1 VVNFLKQT
9 KKYNLL
15 KFVELLS
22 NYLENLAGITSTIS
36 CALMV
41 IIVIMGVISRYIF
54 NNSLLWTEELSRY
67 LMICMAF
74 IAIIAACKTNDNI
87 ALLSIRNLLPK
98 KIQIII
104 KYFNR
109 FWIIFFLYIIAIYG
123 YSGALRG
130 MRQVSAS
137 LHVPL
142 GIFFMVVPI
151 SAMLVI
157 VQIIFMM
164 IIELL
169 RYKESK
175 SIQFDHQI
183 GNSNIDEKEWLM

>member
-1 VVNFLKQT
+1 MVNFLKQT

>member
-1 VVNFLKQT
+1 LKQT

-36 CALMV
+36 LTLMV
-41 IIVIMGVISRYIF
+41 IVVLMGVFSRYIF
-54 NNSLLWTEELSRY
+54 NNPLLWTEELARY
-67 LMICMAF
+67 LMIWMAF
-74 IAIIAACKTNDNI
+74 IAIITACKTNDNI
-87 ALLSIRNLLPK
+87 ALLSIRDLLPK
-98 KIQIII
+98 KIQVII

-109 FWIIFFLYIIAIYG
+109 FLIIFFLYIIAVYG

-130 MRQVSAS
+130 MKQVSAS
-137 LHVPL
+137 LNVPL
-142 GIFFMVVPI
+142 GIFFMIVPI
-151 SAMLVI
+151 SAILVI

-183 GNSNIDEKEWLM
+183 GNSKIDEKEWLM

>member
-1 VVNFLKQT
+1 VNVLKQT

-36 CALMV
+36 LTLMV
-41 IIVIMGVISRYIF
+41 IVVLMGVFSRYIF
-54 NNSLLWTEELSRY
+54 NNPLLWTEELARY
-67 LMICMAF
+67 LMIWMAF
-74 IAIIAACKTNDNI
+74 IAIITACKTNDNI
-87 ALLSIRNLLPK
+87 ALLSIRDLLPK
-98 KIQIII
+98 KIQVII

-109 FWIIFFLYIIAIYG
+109 FLIIFFLYIIAVYG

-130 MRQVSAS
+130 MKQVSAS
-137 LHVPL
+137 LNVPL
-142 GIFFMVVPI
+142 GIFFMIVPI
-151 SAMLVI
+151 SAILVI

-183 GNSNIDEKEWLM
+183 GNSKIDEKEWLM